1 MAKKLAFDKVL
12 FTTIMVLVGLG
23 LVMVY
28 SASAGIA
35 RGAHSGGQAGHESLL
50 NPFLLK
56 QGLWAG
62 LGLLAMLFVM
72 HFDYRRLQR
81 PAMVYSLLGGLLVL
95 LVGVLFSPELNGT
108 RRWFFLAGISLQP
121 SELAKIALIPFLAYQ
136 IDRKQERVNHFDLL
150 LPIAL
155 ATGLSAGLILLEPD
169 MGTAVLLALTA
180 FLMVFLAGLSWR
192 YVIGIA
198 LAALPMLWFLVI
210 SVSYRRARLFAF
222 LDPEKDP
229 LGKGFQALQ
238 SLIAVGSGGVLG
250 LGPGRSVQ
258 KLYFLPHPESDFIFA
273 ILAEE
278 LGMVGALA
286 VVALF
291 GVLAWRGILAGLRA
305 PDAFGRYLAWG
316 FTAIVVIQALLNV
329 SVAIALLPTK
339 GIPLPFIS
347 YGGSSLVVTLCICGA
362 LLNLSQHG

>member
-12 FTTIMVLVGLG
+12 FTTIMLLVGAG

-28 SASAGIA
+28 SASAAIA
-35 RGAHSGGQAGHESLL
+35 RGSWV
-50 NPFLLK
+50 NPFLVK
-56 QGLWAG
+56 QAIWAAIGLA
-62 LGLLAMLFVM
+62 AMAFVM
-72 HFDYRRLQR
+72 HIDYRRLQQ
-81 PAMVYSLLGGLLVL
+81 PAVVYSLLGIILVL

-108 RRWFFLAGISLQP
+108 RRWFFLAGLSLQP

-136 IDRKQERVNHFDLL
+136 IDRKLDRVNHFDLL
-150 LPIAL
+150 LPFAL
-155 ATGLSAGLILLEPD
+155 ATALTAGLVLLEPD
-169 MGTAVLLALTA
+169 MGTAVLLVTTS

-192 YVIGIA
+192 YVLGVGA
-198 LAALPMLWFLVI
+198 AALPMLWFLVI

-222 LDPEKDP
+222 LDPEHDP
-229 LGKGFQALQ
+229 LGTGFQALQ

-250 LGPGRSVQ
+250 LGPGRSIQ
-258 KLYFLPHPESDFIFA
+258 KLYFLPHPESDFIYA
-273 ILAEE
+273 IIAEE
-278 LGMVGALA
+278 MGMVGALA
-286 VVALF
+286 IVALF

-305 PDAFGRYLAWG
+305 PDSFGRYLAWG
-316 FTAIVVIQALLNV
+316 FTGILVIQALLNV

-347 YGGSSLVVTLCICGA
+347 YGGSSLVVTLCICGV